1 MKVGAAVNLR
11 NFITSNKYLKSLSS
25 FGHFQVFSDKSNYT
39 CILILQKQEN
49 HQFTYTEIK
58 NLNKWKVRDEQ
69 AALTGTWD
77 ANTIT
82 QLTWILCA
90 DDLRPTYNSVMA
102 ISQPLSAIVGD
113 GFIFN
118 GIQTSANEVYIFKPI
133 REDEHYYFFYYKDN
147 EYQIEKTITKP
158 YFKTSRGEDSLYS
171 YRTLKPNARVI
182 FPYRRNEQNLL
193 EIIPLDTIQTN
204 YPCLY
209 YYLQHVQ
216 DVLSAPNRDIKP
228 TPTNPNEWHRYGRH
242 QNLEACEIAEKIIV
256 GVLSQ
261 SDKYAIDTQGTLV
274 TSGGTA
280 GYCLISTPEESPYSI
295 YYIQAILGSK
305 QGEWF
310 ASLLGEVFRGGFIA
324 RGTKVLKQI
333 PIPVI
338 NFDNA
343 EQKQLHDHI
352 VDVQKQLISLGDRI
366 AENAGNNRKLIPLQ
380 RQFKRLK
387 NTQQANINHL
397 YGMDETAASKIPSV
411 KELYATD

>member
-1 MKVGAAVNLR
+1 
-11 NFITSNKYLKSLSS
+11 
-25 FGHFQVFSDKSNYT
+25 
-39 CILILQKQEN
+39 
-49 HQFTYTEIK
+49 
-58 NLNKWKVRDEQ
+58 
-69 AALTGTWD
+69 
-77 ANTIT
+77 
-82 QLTWILCA
+82 
-90 DDLRPTYNSVMA
+90 
-102 ISQPLSAIVGD
+102 
-113 GFIFN
+113 
-118 GIQTSANEVYIFKPI
+118 
-133 REDEHYYFFYYKDN
+133 
-147 EYQIEKTITKP
+147 
-158 YFKTSRGEDSLYS
+158 
-171 YRTLKPNARVI
+171 
-182 FPYRRNEQNLL
+182 
-193 EIIPLDTIQTN
+193 
-204 YPCLY
+204 
-209 YYLQHVQ
+209 
-216 DVLSAPNRDIKP
+216 
-228 TPTNPNEWHRYGRH
+228 
-242 QNLEACEIAEKIIV
+242 
-256 GVLSQ
+256 
-261 SDKYAIDTQGTLV
+261 V

-310 ASLLGEVFRGGFIA
+310 ASLFGEVFRGGFIA

-397 YGMDETAASKIPSV
+397 YGMDETAASKIPSI